1 MIMKMH
7 TKTIHLSLFAL
18 STVLLAAC
26 SGPQVRYGDAKAVE
40 TVNANYGSTDLQII
54 AEAMTRSLLQSKAI
68 SGSKDAPIVTLA
80 DVKNKTSEYIDT
92 RVITDKIR
100 TQLMK
105 SGQVRFAVSVT
116 EMQNQ
121 TDELKRQN
129 QSGLYK
135 NSTIAKTGSASSG
148 NNTCLYASSN
158 LGKSDIHIYLVFVY
172 HIHMMCP
179 LELLQFLGTY
189 LAHDSK
195 LCGTVILCTDLSQ
208 LFCNSSFK
216 SN

>member
-1 MIMKMH
+1 
-7 TKTIHLSLFAL
+7 
-18 STVLLAAC
+18 
-26 SGPQVRYGDAKAVE
+26 
-40 TVNANYGSTDLQII
+40 
-54 AEAMTRSLLQSKAI
+54 
-68 SGSKDAPIVTLA
+68 
-80 DVKNKTSEYIDT
+80 
-92 RVITDKIR
+92 
-100 TQLMK
+100 MK

>member
-1 MIMKMH
+1 MKMK
-7 TKTIHLSLFAL
+7 TKTIRLSAL
-18 STVLLAAC
+18 VLSMAALTAC

-40 TVNANYGSTDLQII
+40 TVNANYGSTDLQMI

-105 SGQVRFAVSVT
+105 SGQVRFAVSVS

-121 TDELKRQN
+121 TEELKRQN

-135 NSTIAKTGSASSG
+135 NSTIAKTGNMQGAQYRIEGSIASIVKTNKDVKDVYYVFNLNLINNESG
-148 NNTCLYASSN
+148 L
-158 LGKSDIHIYLVFVY
+158 
-172 HIHMMCP
+172 
-179 LELLQFLGTY
+179 LEWADEKEIRKT
-189 LAHDSK
+189 A
-195 LCGTVILCTDLSQ
+195 TR
-208 LFCNSSFK
+208 
-216 SN
+216 

>member
-1 MIMKMH
+1 MIMN
-7 TKTIHLSLFAL
+7 TKTIRLSAIAFSVAA
-18 STVLLAAC
+18 LAAC

-40 TVNANYGSTDLQII
+40 TVNADYGSTDLQMI

-105 SGQVRFAVSVT
+105 SGQVRFAVSVS

-121 TDELKRQN
+121 TEELKRQN

-135 NSTIAKTGSASSG
+135 NSSIAKTGNMQGAQYRIEGSIASIVKNTKDVKDVYYVFNLNLINNESG
-148 NNTCLYASSN
+148 L
-158 LGKSDIHIYLVFVY
+158 
-172 HIHMMCP
+172 
-179 LELLQFLGTY
+179 LEWADEKEIRKT
-189 LAHDSK
+189 A
-195 LCGTVILCTDLSQ
+195 TR
-208 LFCNSSFK
+208 
-216 SN
+216 

>member
-1 MIMKMH
+1 MNMNSKFLYLTAIL
-7 TKTIHLSLFAL
+7 LSVAAL
-18 STVLLAAC
+18 TAC

-40 TVNANYGSTDLQII
+40 TVNADCRSTDLQMI
-54 AEAMTRSLLQSKAI
+54 AESMTRSLLQTKAI
-68 SGSKDAPIVTLA
+68 SGSKDASIVTLA

-105 SGQVRFAVSVT
+105 SGQVRFAVSVS

-135 NSTIAKTGSASSG
+135 NSTIAKTGNMQGAQYRIEGSIASIVKNTKDVKDVYYVFNLNLI
-148 NNTCLYASSN
+148 NNEAGL
-158 LGKSDIHIYLVFVY
+158 
-172 HIHMMCP
+172 
-179 LELLQFLGTY
+179 LEWADEKEIRKT
-189 LAHDSK
+189 A
-195 LCGTVILCTDLSQ
+195 TR
-208 LFCNSSFK
+208 
-216 SN
+216 

>member
-1 MIMKMH
+1 MNMN
-7 TKTIHLSLFAL
+7 TKTIRLSAMAL
-18 STVLLAAC
+18 SVAALAAC

-105 SGQVRFAVSVT
+105 SGQVRFAVSVS

-121 TDELKRQN
+121 TEELKRQN

-135 NSTIAKTGSASSG
+135 NSTIAKTGNMQGAQYRIEGSIASIVKNTKDVKDVYYIFNLNLINNESG
-148 NNTCLYASSN
+148 L
-158 LGKSDIHIYLVFVY
+158 
-172 HIHMMCP
+172 
-179 LELLQFLGTY
+179 LEWADEKEIRKT
-189 LAHDSK
+189 A
-195 LCGTVILCTDLSQ
+195 TR
-208 LFCNSSFK
+208 
-216 SN
+216 

>member
-1 MIMKMH
+1 MNM
-7 TKTIHLSLFAL
+7 KTIYLSAIIL
-18 STVLLAAC
+18 SVAALAAC

-40 TVNANYGSTDLQII
+40 TVNANYGSTDLQMI

-105 SGQVRFAVSVT
+105 SGQVRFAVSVS

-121 TDELKRQN
+121 TEELKRQN

-135 NSTIAKTGSASSG
+135 NSAIAKTGNMQGAQYRIEGSIASIVKNTKDVKDVYYVFNLNLINNESG
-148 NNTCLYASSN
+148 L
-158 LGKSDIHIYLVFVY
+158 
-172 HIHMMCP
+172 
-179 LELLQFLGTY
+179 LEWADEKEIRKT
-189 LAHDSK
+189 A
-195 LCGTVILCTDLSQ
+195 TR
-208 LFCNSSFK
+208 
-216 SN
+216 

>member
-1 MIMKMH
+1 MIMKTY
-7 TKTIHLSLFAL
+7 TKTLQLSAFTL
-18 STVLLAAC
+18 SVALLAAC

-105 SGQVRFAVSVT
+105 SGQVRFAVSVS

-121 TDELKRQN
+121 TEELKRQN

-135 NSTIAKTGSASSG
+135 NSTIAKTGNMQGAQYRIEGSIASIVKNTKDVKDVYYVFNLNLINNESG
-148 NNTCLYASSN
+148 L
-158 LGKSDIHIYLVFVY
+158 
-172 HIHMMCP
+172 
-179 LELLQFLGTY
+179 LEWADEKEIRKT
-189 LAHDSK
+189 A
-195 LCGTVILCTDLSQ
+195 TR
-208 LFCNSSFK
+208 
-216 SN
+216 

>member
-1 MIMKMH
+1 MIMKTY
-7 TKTIHLSLFAL
+7 TKTLQLSAFTL
-18 STVLLAAC
+18 SVALLAAC

-40 TVNANYGSTDLQII
+40 TVNANYGSTDLQMI
-54 AEAMTRSLLQSKAI
+54 AEAMTRSLLQSKVI

-105 SGQVRFAVSVT
+105 SGQVRFAVSVS

-121 TDELKRQN
+121 TEELKRQN

-135 NSTIAKTGSASSG
+135 NSTIAKTGNMQGAQYRIEGSIASIVKNTKDVKDVYYVFNLNLINNESG
-148 NNTCLYASSN
+148 L
-158 LGKSDIHIYLVFVY
+158 
-172 HIHMMCP
+172 
-179 LELLQFLGTY
+179 LEWADEKEIRKT
-189 LAHDSK
+189 A
-195 LCGTVILCTDLSQ
+195 TR
-208 LFCNSSFK
+208 
-216 SN
+216 

>member
-1 MIMKMH
+1 MNMNSKSLY
-7 TKTIHLSLFAL
+7 LSAIVVSVAAL
-18 STVLLAAC
+18 TAC

-40 TVNANYGSTDLQII
+40 TVNADYGSTDLQMI
-54 AEAMTRSLLQSKAI
+54 AESMTRSLLQTKAI

-105 SGQVRFAVSVT
+105 SGQVRFAVSIS

-135 NSTIAKTGSASSG
+135 NSTIAKTGNMQGAQYRIEGSIASIVKNTKDVKDVYYVFNLNLINNESG
-148 NNTCLYASSN
+148 L
-158 LGKSDIHIYLVFVY
+158 
-172 HIHMMCP
+172 
-179 LELLQFLGTY
+179 LEWADEKEIRKT
-189 LAHDSK
+189 A
-195 LCGTVILCTDLSQ
+195 TR
-208 LFCNSSFK
+208 
-216 SN
+216 

>member
-7 TKTIHLSLFAL
+7 TKIIHSSVIVL

-40 TVNANYGSTDLQII
+40 TVNANYGSTDLQMI

-105 SGQVRFAVSVT
+105 SGQVRFAVSIT

-135 NSTIAKTGSASSG
+135 NSTISKTGNMQGAQYRIEGSIASIVKNSKDVKDVYYVFNLNLINNESG
-148 NNTCLYASSN
+148 L
-158 LGKSDIHIYLVFVY
+158 
-172 HIHMMCP
+172 
-179 LELLQFLGTY
+179 LEWADDKEIRKT
-189 LAHDSK
+189 A
-195 LCGTVILCTDLSQ
+195 TR
-208 LFCNSSFK
+208 
-216 SN
+216 

>member
-1 MIMKMH
+1 MIMKIQ
-7 TKTIHLSLFAL
+7 TKTIHLSVFAL
-18 STVLLAAC
+18 SAVLLAAC

-40 TVNANYGSTDLQII
+40 TVNVNYGSTDLQII

-80 DVKNKTSEYIDT
+80 DVKNKTSEYVDT

-100 TQLMK
+100 TQLIK

-135 NSTIAKTGSASSG
+135 NSTIAKTGNMQGAQYRIEGSIASIVKTTKDVKDVYYIFNLNLVNNESG
-148 NNTCLYASSN
+148 L
-158 LGKSDIHIYLVFVY
+158 
-172 HIHMMCP
+172 
-179 LELLQFLGTY
+179 LEWADEKEIRKT
-189 LAHDSK
+189 A
-195 LCGTVILCTDLSQ
+195 TR
-208 LFCNSSFK
+208 
-216 SN
+216 

>member
-1 MIMKMH
+1 MTMNM
-7 TKTIHLSLFAL
+7 KTIQLSAIVL
-18 STVLLAAC
+18 SAAALAAC

-40 TVNANYGSTDLQII
+40 TVNANYGSTDLQMI

-105 SGQVRFAVSVT
+105 SGQVRFAVSIS

-121 TDELKRQN
+121 TEELKRQN

-135 NSTIAKTGSASSG
+135 NSTNAKTGNMQGAQYRIEGSIASIVKNTKDVKDVYYVFNLNLINNESG
-148 NNTCLYASSN
+148 L
-158 LGKSDIHIYLVFVY
+158 
-172 HIHMMCP
+172 
-179 LELLQFLGTY
+179 LEWADEKEIRKT
-189 LAHDSK
+189 A
-195 LCGTVILCTDLSQ
+195 TR
-208 LFCNSSFK
+208 
-216 SN
+216 

>member
-1 MIMKMH
+1 MTMN
-7 TKTIHLSLFAL
+7 TKTIYLSAIILAVAAL
-18 STVLLAAC
+18 TAC

-40 TVNANYGSTDLQII
+40 TVNANYGSTDLQMI

-68 SGSKDAPIVTLA
+68 SGSKGAPIVTLA

-105 SGQVRFAVSVT
+105 SGQVRFAVSVS

-135 NSTIAKTGSASSG
+135 NNTIAKIGNMQGAQYRIEGSIASIVKNTKDVKDVYYVFNLNLINNESG
-148 NNTCLYASSN
+148 L
-158 LGKSDIHIYLVFVY
+158 
-172 HIHMMCP
+172 
-179 LELLQFLGTY
+179 LEWADEKEIRKT
-189 LAHDSK
+189 S
-195 LCGTVILCTDLSQ
+195 TR
-208 LFCNSSFK
+208 
-216 SN
+216 

>member
-1 MIMKMH
+1 MNMN
-7 TKTIHLSLFAL
+7 TKTLHLSAIFLAVA
-18 STVLLAAC
+18 TLAAC
-26 SGPQVRYGDAKAVE
+26 SGPQVRYSDAKAVE
-40 TVNANYGSTDLQII
+40 AVNANYGSTDLQMI

-105 SGQVRFAVSVT
+105 SGQVRFAVSIS

-121 TDELKRQN
+121 TEELKRQN

-135 NSTIAKTGSASSG
+135 NSTIAKTGNMQGAQYRIEGSISSIVKSTKDVKDVYYVFNLNLI
-148 NNTCLYASSN
+148 NNESGL
-158 LGKSDIHIYLVFVY
+158 
-172 HIHMMCP
+172 
-179 LELLQFLGTY
+179 LEWADEKEIRKT
-189 LAHDSK
+189 S
-195 LCGTVILCTDLSQ
+195 TR
-208 LFCNSSFK
+208 
-216 SN
+216 